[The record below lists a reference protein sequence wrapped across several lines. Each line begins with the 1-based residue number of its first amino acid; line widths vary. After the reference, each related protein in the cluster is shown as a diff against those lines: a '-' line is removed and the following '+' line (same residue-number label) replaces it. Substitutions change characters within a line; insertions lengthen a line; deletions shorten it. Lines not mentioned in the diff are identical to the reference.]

1 MNLLKLNHIIEGYY
15 EEELTQKTIDL
26 YRIGT
31 EEEHIQFKNILNVSN
46 IYTSNMNM
54 TEDYKEFFQAFELFR
69 NVFPENL
76 QEDIFYAAKL
86 GFHFKGVPSKL
97 VYLLKKSISTYTS
110 PNVAVSAI
118 NRMAWGRFLKRGS
131 IQDGITI
138 KTVIDNLLG
147 EAYTPLSEHR
157 RKVKYRDWYE
167 VYVENVDRVVLLNEE
182 IARSIDSLDD
192 LRNVKFS
199 EEKGVL
205 VYDSPLRVIGPY
217 VGIINDDFDLR
228 KVI

>member
-1 MNLLKLNHIIEGYY
+1 MNLLKLNRIIEGNY

-26 YRIGT
+26 YCIGT
-31 EEEHIQFKNILNVSN
+31 EDDHFQFKNILNVSSV
-46 IYTSNMNM
+46 YTSNMNM
-54 TEDYKEFFQAFELFR
+54 TEDYKEFFQAFDLFR
-69 NVFPENL
+69 KVFPENL
-76 QEDIFYAAKL
+76 HEDLFYTAKL
-86 GFHFKGVPSKL
+86 GFHFKGIPSKL
-97 VYLLKKSISTYTS
+97 VYLLKKSISIYTS
-110 PNVAVSAI
+110 PNVAVNAI

-131 IQDGITI
+131 IPEGVTI
-138 KTVIDNLLG
+138 KTIIDNLLG
-147 EAYTPLSEHR
+147 EAYMPLSEHR

-182 IARSIDSLDD
+182 IATSVDSLDD

-205 VYDSPLRVIGPY
+205 VYDSPLRAMGPY
-217 VGIINDDFDLR
+217 VGIINNDFDLR